1 MTIGVF
7 YFCHS
12 WLDQESRGMQRYMVP
27 GSRIIPDLIRDRDD
41 TSL

>member
-12 WLDQESRGMQRYMVP
+12 WLDQESRGMQRYLVP
-27 GSRIIPDLIRDRDD
+27 GSRIKSGM
-41 TSL
+41 TNHFNH